1 MPRWLTIALVISVIL
16 SLVPLALIARKRASF
31 TEKPRVH
38 LVQDMDNQPRHF
50 AQAPNPLFADGRAMR
65 LPVEGTVAR
74 GELRAEALY
83 ERGRDEEAW
92 LRGLPEGMELSEEL
106 LRRGQQRYNVFCT
119 PCHGMTGE
127 GDGMVARRADR
138 LQEGTWVPPSSLH
151 TDLVRGR
158 PEGHLFNTIT
168 HGIRSMPGYGPQ
180 IPVEDRWAVVAY
192 LRALQLSQN
201 ARPEDV
207 PESYRASLGTE

>member
-1 MPRWLTIALVISVIL
+1 MPRWFSIALTIAVIL
-16 SLVPLALIARKRASF
+16 TLVPLALIARKRASF
-31 TEKPRVH
+31 SEKPRVH
-38 LVQDMDNQPRHF
+38 LVQDMDNQPRFF
-50 AQAPNPLFADGRAMR
+50 AQARNSLFADGRAMR

-74 GELRAEALY
+74 GELREDDLY
-83 ERGRDEEAW
+83 ERGRDETAW
-92 LRGLPEGMELSEEL
+92 ASGLPEGVALTDDL
-106 LRRGQQRYNVFCT
+106 LRRGQQRYNVFCA
-119 PCHGMTGE
+119 PCHGLAGE

-138 LQEGTWVPPSSLH
+138 LQEGSWVPPSSLH

-168 HGIRSMPGYGPQ
+168 HGIRSMPAYGPQ

-192 LRALQLSQN
+192 VRALQLSQN